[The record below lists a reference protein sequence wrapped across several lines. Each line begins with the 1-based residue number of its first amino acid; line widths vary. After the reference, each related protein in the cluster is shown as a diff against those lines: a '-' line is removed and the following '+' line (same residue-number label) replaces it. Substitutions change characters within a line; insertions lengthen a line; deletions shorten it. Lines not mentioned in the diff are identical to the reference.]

1 MNYLGYLGISDLC
14 LLSSASR
21 ITELGLSSRAP
32 KASRH
37 PGSSGVCSPGT
48 QLFSSS
54 VFLSSFYRSSA
65 NTFLALNYLWHGYW
79 INKTFSRAWDLW
91 VEIFKNNLWEM
102 KQNKA
107 SHLKHMISIL
117 LPWNTS
123 LSSFCNFLFSSTFHL
138 FLNEL
143 VPYRSKPLSQ
153 TA

>member
-65 NTFLALNYLWHGYW
+65 NIFLALNYLWHGYW

-107 SHLKHMISIL
+107 SHL
-117 LPWNTS
+117 
-123 LSSFCNFLFSSTFHL
+123 
-138 FLNEL
+138 LNEIAWML
-143 VPYRSKPLSQ
+143 ESPLISMPKKKKRTSGVLNYGCQ
-153 TA
+153 ILWDPGI